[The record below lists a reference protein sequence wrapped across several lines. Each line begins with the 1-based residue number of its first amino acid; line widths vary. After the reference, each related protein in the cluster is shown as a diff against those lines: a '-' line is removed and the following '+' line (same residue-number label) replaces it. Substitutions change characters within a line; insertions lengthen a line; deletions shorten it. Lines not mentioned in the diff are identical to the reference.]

1 MAKTM
6 LDNLKMSIA
15 NTMTSDIKMID
26 VDKLHSSADN
36 FFNIER
42 IEEFAETILGQ
53 GGVKENL
60 IVTPSPIG
68 GYEIISGH
76 RRTAAVRYL
85 LQKGE
90 NVSRFLPCLV
100 QEYSNEDDKKLNLI
114 FMNVTARRLS
124 DAELWTSYEKV
135 DAILK
140 KKKEAGEKFGRIRDT
155 LAGYLGVSS
164 SQIGKLQNIEK
175 YATDKVKEAVSNG
188 SISISTANQIARLDE
203 KEQEAIVDTQD
214 VSKIKTK
221 DVKDQIDNSKKVD
234 TSVKISATPNSEK
247 VDTSVKIP
255 TTLNLEKVDTSV
267 KIPTISKTEKVEK
280 LVIKEVY
287 QDLLDRI
294 TERYNSEVNASY
306 ANGELDF
313 VPQSKTSS
321 EMLEII
327 LCKYALEN
335 YQDLLRSA
343 E

>member
-6 LDNLKMSIA
+6 FDNIKLSVD
-15 NTMTSDIKMID
+15 NTMSTDIKMID
-26 VDKLHSSADN
+26 INEMHSSEDN
-36 FFNIER
+36 YFEMNR
-42 IEEFAETILGQ
+42 IDELAETILGQ

-60 IVTPSPIG
+60 IVSPLPTG

-76 RRTAAVRYL
+76 RRTAAVRL
-85 LQKGE
+85 LLDNGE
-90 NVSRFLPCLV
+90 KVSRFLPCLV
-100 QEYSNEDDKKLNLI
+100 QKYASPDDKRLNLI

-124 DAELWTSYEKV
+124 DSELWTSYEKV

-214 VSKIKTK
+214 ISKIKTK

-234 TSVKISATPNSEK
+234 TSVKIPTISNSEK
-247 VDTSVKIP
+247 VDTSVKFP
-255 TTLNLEKVDTSV
+255 TTSNINDVSIKDDYKNL
-267 KIPTISKTEKVEK
+267 IS
-280 LVIKEVY
+280 
-287 QDLLDRI
+287 RI
-294 TERYNSEVNASY
+294 TERYNAEVQENY
-306 ANGELDF
+306 HNGILDF
-313 VPQSKTSS
+313 IPHDKTSS

-327 LCKYALEN
+327 ICQYALSN
-335 YQDLLRSA
+335 YPDLLQDS

>member
-6 LDNLKMSIA
+6 FDNIKLSVD
-15 NTMTSDIKMID
+15 NTMSTDIKMID
-26 VDKLHSSADN
+26 INELHSSEDN
-36 FFNIER
+36 YFEMNR
-42 IEEFAETILGQ
+42 IDELAETILGQ

-60 IVTPSPIG
+60 IVSPLPTG

-76 RRTAAVRYL
+76 RRTAAVRL
-85 LQKGE
+85 LLDNGE
-90 NVSRFLPCLV
+90 KVSRFLPCLV
-100 QEYSNEDDKKLNLI
+100 QKYASPDDKRLNLI

-234 TSVKISATPNSEK
+234 TSVKIPTISNSEK
-247 VDTSVKIP
+247 VDTSVKFP
-255 TTLNLEKVDTSV
+255 TTSNINDVSIKDDYKNL
-267 KIPTISKTEKVEK
+267 IS
-280 LVIKEVY
+280 
-287 QDLLDRI
+287 RI
-294 TERYNSEVNASY
+294 TERYNAEVQENY
-306 ANGELDF
+306 HNGILDF
-313 VPQSKTSS
+313 IPHDKTSS

-327 LCKYALEN
+327 ICQYALSN
-335 YQDLLRSA
+335 YPDLLQDS

>member
-6 LDNLKMSIA
+6 FDNIKLSVD
-15 NTMTSDIKMID
+15 NTMSTDIKMID
-26 VDKLHSSADN
+26 INELHSSEDN
-36 FFNIER
+36 YFEMNR
-42 IEEFAETILGQ
+42 IDELAETILGQ

-60 IVTPSPIG
+60 IVSPLPTG

-76 RRTAAVRYL
+76 RRTAAVRL
-85 LQKGE
+85 LLDNGE
-90 NVSRFLPCLV
+90 KVSRFLPCLV
-100 QEYSNEDDKKLNLI
+100 QKYASPDDKRLNLI

-124 DAELWTSYEKV
+124 DSELWTSYEKV

-214 VSKIKTK
+214 ISKIKTK

-234 TSVKISATPNSEK
+234 TSVKIPTISNSEK
-247 VDTSVKIP
+247 VDTSVKFP
-255 TTLNLEKVDTSV
+255 TTSNINDVSIKDDYKNL
-267 KIPTISKTEKVEK
+267 IS
-280 LVIKEVY
+280 
-287 QDLLDRI
+287 RI
-294 TERYNSEVNASY
+294 TERYNAEVQENY
-306 ANGELDF
+306 HNGILDF
-313 VPQSKTSS
+313 IPHDKTSS

-327 LCKYALEN
+327 ICQYALSN
-335 YQDLLRSA
+335 YPDLLQDS

>member
-6 LDNLKMSIA
+6 RDNLKMSIA

-26 VDKLHSSADN
+26 VDKLHSSEDN
-36 FFNIER
+36 YFELNR
-42 IEEFAETILGQ
+42 IEELADTILGQ
-53 GGVKENL
+53 GSVKENL
-60 IVTPSPIG
+60 IVTPLPEG
-68 GYEIISGH
+68 NYEIISGH
-76 RRTAAVRYL
+76 RRAAAVRLL
-85 LQKGE
+85 LQRGE
-90 NVSRFLPCLV
+90 KIPKFVPCLI
-100 QEYSNEDDKKLNLI
+100 QDYSNNDDKVLNLI
-114 FMNVTARRLS
+114 LMNVTARRLS

-255 TTLNLEKVDTSV
+255 T
-267 KIPTISKTEKVEK
+267 ISKTEKVEK

-294 TERYNSEVNASY
+294 TERYNAEVNASY

-313 VPQSKTSS
+313 IPQSKTSS

>member
-26 VDKLHSSADN
+26 VDKLHSSEDN
-36 FFNIER
+36 YFELNR
-42 IEEFAETILGQ
+42 IEELADTILGQ
-53 GGVKENL
+53 GSVKENL
-60 IVTPSPIG
+60 IVTPLPAG
-68 GYEIISGH
+68 DGDYEIISGQ
-76 RRTAAVRYL
+76 RRAAAVRLL
-85 LQKGE
+85 LQRGE
-90 NVSRFLPCLV
+90 KIPKSVPCLI
-100 QEYSNEDDKKLNLI
+100 QDYSNNDDKVLNLI
-114 FMNVTARRLS
+114 LMNVTARRLS

-221 DVKDQIDNSKKVD
+221 DVKDQIDNSKKLD
-234 TSVKISATPNSEK
+234 TSVKF
-247 VDTSVKIP
+247 P
-255 TTLNLEKVDTSV
+255 TTSNINDVSIKDDYKNL
-267 KIPTISKTEKVEK
+267 IS
-280 LVIKEVY
+280 
-287 QDLLDRI
+287 RI
-294 TERYNSEVNASY
+294 TERYNAEVQENY
-306 ANGELDF
+306 HNGILDF
-313 VPQSKTSS
+313 IPHDKTSS

-327 LCKYALEN
+327 ICQYALNN
-335 YQDLLRSA
+335 YPDLLQDS

>member
-6 LDNLKMSIA
+6 FDNIKLSVD
-15 NTMTSDIKMID
+15 NTMSTDIKMID
-26 VDKLHSSADN
+26 INEMHSSEDN
-36 FFNIER
+36 YFEMNR
-42 IEEFAETILGQ
+42 IDELAETILGQ

-60 IVTPSPIG
+60 IVSPLPTG

-76 RRTAAVRYL
+76 RRTAAVRL
-85 LQKGE
+85 LLDNGE
-90 NVSRFLPCLV
+90 KVSRFLPCLV
-100 QEYSNEDDKKLNLI
+100 QKYASPDDKRLNLI

-124 DAELWTSYEKV
+124 DSELWTSYEKV

-214 VSKIKTK
+214 ISKIKTK

-234 TSVKISATPNSEK
+234 TSVKIPTISNSEK
-247 VDTSVKIP
+247 VDTSVKFP
-255 TTLNLEKVDTSV
+255 TTSNINDVSIKDDYKNL
-267 KIPTISKTEKVEK
+267 IS
-280 LVIKEVY
+280 
-287 QDLLDRI
+287 RI
-294 TERYNSEVNASY
+294 TERYNAEVQENY
-306 ANGELDF
+306 HNGILDF
-313 VPQSKTSS
+313 IPHEKTSS

-327 LCKYALEN
+327 ICQYALSN
-335 YQDLLRSA
+335 YPDLLQDS